1 MWNSYTKFILHFLQT
16 LSKTTEM
23 FRKLRV
29 MASALKRLLMVLNL
43 FLYKGEKSS
52 SKSSL
57 SGHSRKQTA
66 LLSATFTKPC
76 FSQLPMIQALYFYIP
91 INSQLQLQT
100 PFSRPTGCLLTRVC
114 MCFLSLGQQ
123 FYNKMEKMVLK
134 SYPFACLN
142 TLFIK
147 S

>member
-1 MWNSYTKFILHFLQT
+1 MWNPYTKFILHFLQT

-29 MASALKRLLMVLNL
+29 MASALKRLLLVLNL

-66 LLSATFTKPC
+66 LLTATFTKPC
-76 FSQLPMIQALYFYIP
+76 FSQPPMIQALYSYIP
-91 INSQLQLQT
+91 INGQLQLQT
-100 PFSRPTGCLLTRVC
+100 PFSRPKGVCLLK
-114 MCFLSLGQQ
+114 FAYA
-123 FYNKMEKMVLK
+123 FYLQDNIFIKKKGKKVLK
-134 SYPFACLN
+134 LYLLGASIVYL
-142 TLFIK
+142 
-147 S
+147 

>member
-29 MASALKRLLMVLNL
+29 MASALKRFLMVLNL

-57 SGHSRKQTA
+57 SGHSRKTNSSTYGHLHKTLFFSTPNDTSSVFLHSHKQLAPVTD
-66 LLSATFTKPC
+66 TFFT
-76 FSQLPMIQALYFYIP
+76 SQ
-91 INSQLQLQT
+91 
-100 PFSRPTGCLLTRVC
+100 GCLLTRVC

>member
-1 MWNSYTKFILHFLQT
+1 
-16 LSKTTEM
+16 M

-66 LLSATFTKPC
+66 LLTATFTKPC

-100 PFSRPTGCLLTRVC
+100 PFSRPKGVCLL
-114 MCFLSLGQQ
+114 
-123 FYNKMEKMVLK
+123 E
-134 SYPFACLN
+134 FACAFYL
-142 TLFIK
+142 
-147 S
+147 